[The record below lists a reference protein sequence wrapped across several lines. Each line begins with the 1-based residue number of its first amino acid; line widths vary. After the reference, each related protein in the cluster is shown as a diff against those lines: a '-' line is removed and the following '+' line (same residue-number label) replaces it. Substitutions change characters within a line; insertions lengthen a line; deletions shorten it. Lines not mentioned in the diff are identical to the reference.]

1 MAVAIKIE
9 DQRLHVQWWDRTVRP
24 AGGDQ
29 KGENH
34 FRRDAEMIPMVDAEA
49 ATGISYQIVS
59 RWSKGERRLSTT
71 AVPAGGD
78 DALIGSDPESEG
90 RIALNRR
97 ASRSAT
103 MTASR
108 DSAAQRVDRDLAHE
122 TTFASADRAFL
133 NGVDLQQR
141 P

>member
-1 MAVAIKIE
+1 VKPREDTRKDAGPPNQLPGLASPGVRRRPELIASATKLQDFEGAPARRATMAVAIKIE

-59 RWSKGERRLSTT
+59 R
-71 AVPAGGD
+71 
-78 DALIGSDPESEG
+78 
-90 RIALNRR
+90 
-97 ASRSAT
+97 
-103 MTASR
+103 
-108 DSAAQRVDRDLAHE
+108 
-122 TTFASADRAFL
+122 
-133 NGVDLQQR
+133 
-141 P
+141 